1 MEAVSGYLIHRE
13 KALVRSSKSFDGQKR
28 SSFVHYSEN
37 EPGTRYLPSNVREI
51 NHHGNGGLMVWAG
64 ITLDD
69 YTHLHVFGRGTM
81 IAVKYRNEVLESY
94 AYLFRG
100 AVGRFNFNGWQREA
114 THSFSGRRNSENR

>member
-1 MEAVSGYLIHRE
+1 MSDHLFTGESRFSLTSDITVLSYEVNLEPATCPPMSG
-13 KALVRSSKSFDGQKR
+13 
-28 SSFVHYSEN
+28 
-37 EPGTRYLPSNVREI
+37 EI

-100 AVGRFNFNGWQREA
+100 AVGRFNFNGWQREG